1 MLDQV
6 LSNEMT
12 KVIIDRTVPMPDS
25 RVVRKYPHEDMEVGD
40 SFLIPNVSM
49 QVVLNANWR
58 AGKRLARRY
67 TARKEGDGIRVWRVS

>member
-25 RVVRKYPHEDMEVGD
+25 RVVRKYPHGEMEIGD
-40 SFLIPNVSM
+40 SFFIKEVGL

-58 AGKRLARRY
+58 AGKRLQKKFI
-67 TARKEGDGIRVWRVS
+67 ARKDGEGVRVWRTA